1 MIPHTPCFHF
11 DFSVSIASYP
21 FVLSSEEAKC
31 TIRPVADW
39 CEDPT
44 IIGFRALPP
53 NLSHCRSTVC
63 LFQAAAPEVKP
74 SVMQYVEDLF
84 SCSKTITA
92 VIVPALCYLPAAR
105 SSHLIPVGAVL
116 YCVVLYCIFRFS
128 PLPDSDSPA
137 WSPCRLPAKAP
148 RQRSMKRLD
157 EAGPPVEGTGT
168 ETYCPTPPNEFYVTF
183 QQ

>member
-1 MIPHTPCFHF
+1 MSP
-11 DFSVSIASYP
+11 SVSC
-21 FVLSSEEAKC
+21 LSEEAKC

-63 LFQAAAPEVKP
+63 LLQAAVLVAAASEVKP

-84 SCSKTITA
+84 FCSKTITA

-105 SSHLIPVGAVL
+105 SYHLIPVGAVL
-116 YCVVLYCIFRFS
+116 YCTVLYFLF
-128 PLPDSDSPA
+128 
-137 WSPCRLPAKAP
+137 LPAA
-148 RQRSMKRLD
+148 
-157 EAGPPVEGTGT
+157 
-168 ETYCPTPPNEFYVTF
+168 
-183 QQ
+183 